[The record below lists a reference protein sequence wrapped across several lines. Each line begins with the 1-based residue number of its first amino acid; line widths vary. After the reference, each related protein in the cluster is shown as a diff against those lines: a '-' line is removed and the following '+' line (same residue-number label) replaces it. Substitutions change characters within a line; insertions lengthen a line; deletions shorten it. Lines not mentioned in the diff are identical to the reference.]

1 MRELDVII
9 SKYDFLRENSVECV
23 LATVVHVQ
31 GSSYRKAGARM
42 LVDEY
47 GNITGAISGGCL
59 EGDALR
65 KALHALHRQKN
76 KLVTYDTNDEDDA
89 IIGAQLGCNGVIQV
103 LFEPIDYLD
112 DLNPCELL
120 KKVTKQSSPLA
131 IVVQFNLNK
140 QKEQIG
146 TKLVINKDLKTFGQ
160 KPEKQLFNYIEE
172 QASLTLKYNHPH
184 FAEFPRGEESTH
196 IFIQNYQPP
205 VKLII
210 VGAGND
216 AQILAQQADLLG
228 WDVIV
233 TDGRPTHANKD
244 RFTSSCQVI
253 VSKPEETLQNIE
265 IDHRSC
271 FVLMSHN
278 YNYDLAV
285 LKLLFKEKLI
295 PYIGILGP
303 LKKYQR
309 MLNDLEE
316 ENFDLIDENLNK
328 IYAPVGLEIGAETPA
343 EIGLSIL
350 AEIQMVLT
358 GKSAKPLREK
368 EAPIHDKKLN
378 HFTKVAI

>member
-9 SKYDFLRENSVECV
+9 SKYDFLKENAVECV

-76 KLVTYDTNDEDDA
+76 KLITYDTSDEDDA

-120 KKVTKQSSPLA
+120 KKVARQNSPLA

-140 QKEQIG
+140 QKEQTG
-146 TKLVINKDLKTFGQ
+146 TKLVITEDLKAFGQ

-172 QASLTLKYNHPH
+172 QARLSLKNNYPH
-184 FAEFPRGEESTH
+184 FAEFTTEEESNH

-253 VSKPEETLQNIE
+253 VSKPEETLKNIE

-278 YNYDLAV
+278 YNYDLAA
-285 LKLLFKEKLI
+285 LKMLIKEKLI
-295 PYIGILGP
+295 PYVGILGP

-316 ENFDLIDENLNK
+316 ENFDLVDENLKK

-350 AEIQMVLT
+350 SEIQMVLT
-358 GKSAKPLREK
+358 GKSAMPLREK
-368 EAPIHDKKLN
+368 ETPIHNKKLN